1 MNTVSRQARPVIT
14 LNIVRTTKAVE
25 AVRKTKEKRYMRG
38 MMAQP
43 YNISNMNRSPK
54 RGPKIKE
61 KTLIQ
66 ITN

>member
-1 MNTVSRQARPVIT
+1 MLRMNTVSRQARPVIT

-43 YNISNMNRSPK
+43 YNISNMNSK
-54 RGPKIKE
+54 FMVIVYG
-61 KTLIQ
+61 LL
-66 ITN
+66 

>member
-1 MNTVSRQARPVIT
+1 MLRMNTVSRQARPVIT

-43 YNISNMNRSPK
+43 YNISNMNR
-54 RGPKIKE
+54 
-61 KTLIQ
+61 
-66 ITN
+66 